1 MNPDYTDQLER
12 LIAVLSQEDLL
23 PTWVISIISVVIG
36 ALATLLLGLL
46 KEKHEAKR
54 RKMRVER
61 AICGELLLN
70 HGSLFGMFVTS
81 FEFHRLKETQK
92 AFDGLFSFDA
102 LENARTQLDVLY
114 EIPNFA
120 LMRTLYKS
128 YEMMSNSQGGG
139 TQVELLARD
148 ILKKFESFF
157 VSNQLNQQ
165 LLIELSETC
174 APILKARLLALSVGN
189 IKPGE

>member
-114 EIPNFA
+114 EIPKLRADANTLQVLRNDVEFTGRWHTS
-120 LMRTLYKS
+120 RTS
-128 YEMMSNSQGGG
+128 GS
-139 TQVELLARD
+139 
-148 ILKKFESFF
+148 
-157 VSNQLNQQ
+157 
-165 LLIELSETC
+165 
-174 APILKARLLALSVGN
+174 
-189 IKPGE
+189 

>member
-1 MNPDYTDQLER
+1 MFF
-12 LIAVLSQEDLL
+12 
-23 PTWVISIISVVIG
+23 
-36 ALATLLLGLL
+36 
-46 KEKHEAKR
+46 
-54 RKMRVER
+54 MR
-61 AICGELLLN
+61 
-70 HGSLFGMFVTS
+70 S
-81 FEFHRLKETQK
+81 
-92 AFDGLFSFDA
+92 
-102 LENARTQLDVLY
+102 
-114 EIPNFA
+114 PNFA